1 MASDRVPLRT
11 LAWIA
16 GIGRYW
22 DNPRAEQRTLDIR
35 MKEWLIVLAAFVA
48 PVQASVSN
56 DLADKVW
63 IHGSKDCAAN
73 QDPALEV
80 FRFDADSYILRQNK
94 CVDFEAPFIYV
105 LFGQHTVFVLDTGAT
120 ADPSQFPLYETVRS
134 LIAQGNRHK
143 TRIFVAH
150 SHSHGDHR
158 AADPQFRDKPGV
170 TLVEPNAKAVR
181 KYFGFST
188 WPNGT
193 AKVDLG
199 GRILEVVPA
208 PGHQDEGIAVYD
220 SRTGWLLT
228 GDNLYP
234 GRLYV
239 RNWNEFRSSVAR
251 LVKFSKGRR
260 ISAVLG
266 AHIEMSSSG
275 NLFEA
280 GSTFQPDEADLAL
293 APEDLSRI
301 DQLLREAGDE
311 SREIVTARF
320 VVVPIDA
327 FWRVLGD
334 VVGWF
339 SGS

>member
-1 MASDRVPLRT
+1 M
-11 LAWIA
+11 
-16 GIGRYW
+16 
-22 DNPRAEQRTLDIR
+22 N
-35 MKEWLIVLAAFVA
+35 EWLIVLAAFVA
-48 PVQASVSN
+48 PVQAGISN
-56 DLADKVW
+56 DLTDKVW
-63 IHGSKDCAAN
+63 IHGSTDCADN
-73 QDPALEV
+73 QDPAIEI

-94 CVDFEAPFIYV
+94 CIDFEAPFIYV
-105 LFGQHTVFVLDTGAT
+105 LFGQHTVLVLDTGAT

-134 LIAQGNRHK
+134 LVAHRNHNKIG
-143 TRIFVAH
+143 ILVAH

-181 KYFGFST
+181 KFYGFPK
-188 WPNGT
+188 WPNGV

-199 GRILEVVPA
+199 GRILEIIPA

-228 GDNLYP
+228 GDSLYP

-239 RNWNEFRSSVAR
+239 RNWNEFRSSFAR
-251 LVKFSKGRR
+251 LVKFSNGRR

-275 NLFEA
+275 NLFEP
-280 GSTFQPDEADLAL
+280 GSTFQPSEANLAL
-293 APEDLSRI
+293 APEDLSRL

-311 SREIVTARF
+311 SEEIVTAKF
-320 VVVPIDA
+320 VVVPIGA
-327 FWRVLGD
+327 FWRLLGD

-339 SGS
+339 SSS